1 MNLGIDDGVAAA
13 RAILEDTTEFYSDAR
28 HSVGARILKT
38 TESDRKKMM
47 SESAMTEALIKVGLL
62 AVQYITAIHGGLIK
76 KLTGL

>member
-1 MNLGIDDGVAAA
+1 MNLGIDDAVAAA
-13 RAILEDTTEFYSDAR
+13 RAVLGHTTEFYSDSR
-28 HSVGARILKT
+28 HPVGARILET

-62 AVQYITAIHGGLIK
+62 AVQNITAIHGRLIR